1 MSIQE
6 AIAALGR
13 GPLEEDALKRHVWPL
28 FSRMLQRS
36 ERDVYLANHSL
47 GRPLDRTAQ
56 DLGDSVAA
64 WYAELGGAWGQW
76 LADRERFRTLVAR
89 LVGAA
94 RPDSIVPKNS
104 AGQGLRAVLN
114 AYDKPLRVVTTEGEF
129 DSLDFILRAYRD
141 RGRVSLDVVPARA
154 DGRFHIDDIAARVV
168 RGVDLVVLSHVMFR
182 TAQLI
187 EAIEPLARHAH
198 DARARLLL
206 DVYHSA
212 GVVPLDLHALKV
224 DFAVGGS
231 YKYLRGGPGASWLYV
246 HPDVLKGGLGT
257 LDIGW
262 FAKHEPFAHLRPEP
276 PQFGAGGDAW
286 LESTPPVFSY
296 AQARAGLEFTFA
308 IGVARLR
315 AYSLAQQTRLIE
327 LLAARDIEA
336 QGARRDHGAFV
347 VVPHPQAETLAR
359 ELGRRGITVDA
370 RGDRLR
376 LGSDILNSDAEL
388 QRAAALLRAALSS
401 V

>member
-1 MSIQE
+1 MNIEE
-6 AIAALGR
+6 AVAALGR

-28 FSRMLQRS
+28 FSRVLQRS

-76 LADRERFRTLVAR
+76 LADRERFRALVAR

-94 RPDSIVPKNS
+94 RPDCIVPKS
-104 AGQGLRAVLN
+104 SSGQGLRAVLN

-129 DSLDFILRAYRD
+129 DSLDIILRTYRD
-141 RGRVSLDVVPARA
+141 HGRVSLDVVPARA

-198 DARARLLL
+198 DARARLVL

-212 GVVPLDLHALKV
+212 GVVTLDLHALKV

-231 YKYLRGGPGASWLYV
+231 YKYLRGAPA
-246 HPDVLKGGLGT
+246 P
-257 LDIGW
+257 
-262 FAKHEPFAHLRPEP
+262 
-276 PQFGAGGDAW
+276 AGCTCIPRCSRADW
-286 LESTPPVFSY
+286 VPSTS
-296 AQARAGLEFTFA
+296 AGSRSAMRSPTC
-308 IGVARLR
+308 GQ
-315 AYSLAQQTRLIE
+315 S
-327 LLAARDIEA
+327 
-336 QGARRDHGAFV
+336 RR
-347 VVPHPQAETLAR
+347 
-359 ELGRRGITVDA
+359 
-370 RGDRLR
+370 
-376 LGSDILNSDAEL
+376 
-388 QRAAALLRAALSS
+388 SS
-401 V
+401 VPAATRGSNRRRPCSATRRRVPAWSSPSRSGWRACAPTRSRSRGA